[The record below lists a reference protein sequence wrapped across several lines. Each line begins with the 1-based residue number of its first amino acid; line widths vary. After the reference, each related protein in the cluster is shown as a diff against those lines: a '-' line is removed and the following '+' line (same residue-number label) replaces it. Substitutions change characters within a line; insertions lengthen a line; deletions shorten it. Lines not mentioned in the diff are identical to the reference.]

1 MQTTSCFS
9 SAHLKGSSQRSA
21 GNAVSVSGS
30 RSSAARSIADSDGD
44 ENGVWVPGELDAG
57 RGNFATARQT
67 GAQISTGAERFRA
80 QSVVSDST
88 TDTTTM
94 SSNTETSTTWGD
106 FNPPDRSGYRAP
118 KMRAASG
125 VSQGT
130 NPGFVSLRAVRQ
142 DPVTRVMSQ
151 MQREERQRREEA
163 EQKMRRAD
171 SDDDDDDEW
180 EL

>member
-1 MQTTSCFS
+1 LQATSSF
-9 SAHLKGSSQRSA
+9 SAHLRGSSQQSA
-21 GNAVSVSGS
+21 GNAVSMSGS
-30 RSSAARSIADSDGD
+30 RSSAARSVADSDGD

-57 RGNFATARQT
+57 RGNFATARQA
-67 GAQISTGAERFRA
+67 GAQISTGASRFRA

-88 TDTTTM
+88 TDTTM
-94 SSNTETSTTWGD
+94 SSNTETSTTWGN
-106 FNPPDRSGYRAP
+106 FNPPDKSGYRV
-118 KMRAASG
+118 ASG

-130 NPGFVSLRAVRQ
+130 NSGFVSLRAVRQ

-163 EQKMRRAD
+163 EQRMRRAD
-171 SDDDDDDEW
+171 SDDEDDEEW